1 MTARRCVLR
10 GLAIAGIMLLS
21 GCGKWSWNY
30 RYRLTLFVETPEG
43 EKSGTGVV
51 EILVTKAAV
60 SLNQMPMSW
69 ELRGE
74 AVSVDLGKRGILYA
88 ILGGGGPRQSF
99 LALPQVVFERTGIL
113 DRRYTAEERESKLD
127 GLKASAELTRDEIPF
142 LVHFRD
148 VNDPNTVEIVDPDAL
163 AKSFGEGVRLLRAI
177 IEMTKEP
184 TTTGIEKKLRW
195 LSQYYDRQ
203 LGGAR
208 FPEIRGSVADRLSSG
223 YFKAP

>member
-1 MTARRCVLR
+1 MTARRRFLR
-10 GLAIAGIMLLS
+10 GLAIAGITVLS

-30 RYRLTLFVETPEG
+30 RYRLTLFIETPEG

-51 EILVTKAAV
+51 EILVTKAAI
-60 SLNQMPMSW
+60 SLNQMPMNW

-74 AVSVDLGKRGILYA
+74 AVAVDLGKRGTLFALI
-88 ILGGGGPRQSF
+88 GGGRPAQSF
-99 LALPQVVFERTGIL
+99 LALPQVVFERTEAL
-113 DRRYTAEERESKLD
+113 DRRYTAEERESKLE
-127 GLKASAELTRDEIPF
+127 GLKASAQLTRDEIPF
-142 LVHFRD
+142 LARFRD
-148 VNDPNTVEIVDPDAL
+148 INDPKTVEIVDPDDL
-163 AKSFGEGVRLLRAI
+163 AKSFGEGVRLLHAI

-184 TTTGIEKKLRW
+184 ATPGIDKKLGW

-208 FPEIRGSVADRLSSG
+208 FPAIRGSVANQLSSG